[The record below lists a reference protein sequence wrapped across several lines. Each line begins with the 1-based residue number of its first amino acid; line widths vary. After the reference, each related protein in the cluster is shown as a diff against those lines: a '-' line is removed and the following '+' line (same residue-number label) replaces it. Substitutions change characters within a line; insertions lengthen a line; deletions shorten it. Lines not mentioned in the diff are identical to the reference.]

1 MTSTEGKSP
10 EDGLLWSAEEMRR
23 LGYAVVDAVVARH
36 AGLSEGAPWAGGGRE
51 ELERVLRE
59 GCPEEGRDPDEVLER
74 ALRDILPRA
83 GRIDHPR
90 FMAFVPSS
98 PAWPAILGD
107 WLATGYNIFQGTWLE
122 SAGPSQT
129 ELVVLEWFREW
140 MGMPEGAGGLFTSG
154 GSAANLTAVVAA
166 REKAGNPAAPAA
178 YVSEQA
184 HSSVIRGLRVAG
196 IPHESVRRIPVGAD
210 LRMRADLL
218 ARAMD
223 RDAAEGR
230 TPFLVAANG
239 GATNT
244 GIVDPLPELT
254 EVARSRGAWFHVDA
268 AYGGFAALTPRGRAL
283 LRGVGGADS
292 VTLDPHKWLFQP
304 YEAGCLLVRDT
315 EDLTRAFRVLA
326 EYLQD
331 TELGLEHVNFGDRG
345 VQLTRS
351 FRALKVWMTV
361 QVHGRRVLAEAV
373 ETAMAL
379 ADHAAARIREAPAL
393 EVMGEPSM
401 SIVCFRVTSPED
413 RPLEPEAL
421 DAWNEAIQNRVVEEG
436 TAMISS
442 TRIRGRF
449 ALRFCILNHRTTRT
463 DVDAVLDRIVELA
476 AEGPA

>member
-1 MTSTEGKSP
+1 MTSTEGKP
-10 EDGLLWSAEEMRR
+10 PGQGLRWSAEEMRR

-36 AGLSEGAPWAGGGRE
+36 AGLEEWAPWAGGGRD
-51 ELERVLRE
+51 ELERILRE
-59 GCPEEGRDPDEVLER
+59 ECPEEGRDPDAVLDR

-129 ELVVLEWFREW
+129 ELVVLDWFREW

-166 REKAGNPAAPAA
+166 REKAANPDAPAA
-178 YVSEQA
+178 YVSQQA
-184 HSSVIRGLRVAG
+184 HSSVVRGLRVAG
-196 IPHESVRRIPVGAD
+196 VPEEAVRRIPVGPD
-210 LRMRADLL
+210 LRMRVDLL
-218 ARAMD
+218 GEAMEQD
-223 RDAAEGR
+223 VAEGR

-244 GIVDPLPELT
+244 GIVDPLSELA
-254 EVARSRGAWFHVDA
+254 EVARSHGAWFHVDA
-268 AYGGFAALTPRGRAL
+268 AYGGFAALTPRGKAL
-283 LRGVGGADS
+283 LEGVGEADS
-292 VTLDPHKWLFQP
+292 VTLDPHKWLFQT
-304 YEAGCLLVRDT
+304 YEAGCLLVRDP
-315 EDLTRAFRVLA
+315 EDLTRAFRVRA

-361 QVHGRRVLAEAV
+361 QVHGRRALAEAV
-373 ETAMAL
+373 DAAMEL
-379 ADHAAARIREAPAL
+379 ADHAAERVRNAPEL
-393 EVMGEPSM
+393 EIMGEPSM
-401 SIVCFRVTSPED
+401 SIVCFRARPPGD

-421 DAWNEAIQNRVVEEG
+421 DTWNEAIQDRVVAEG

-476 AEGPA
+476 EEGPS